1 MYKMIKGIRLIASF
15 FICICLVVPSLPMYA
30 LANEKNG
37 EEIELICGLEESE
50 GHTHNEDCICP
61 GGELICGLE
70 EGGHKHDQECY
81 SEELVLTC
89 TSEEEGHEH
98 SDECYETIRTLICEK
113 EETQE
118 VHIHNE
124 DCYCKGGEYIC
135 GLEESEGHVHTEEC
149 YESEESEDITNYEKE
164 TMDIDLLTVPEGEA
178 ACTYTYESTD
188 GTVTSDEAVTMKE
201 AVEALNDAGGG
212 TIKVVSSGLADWNMI
227 VESDITIIPA
237 DEDTKVV
244 IGLKKPDGHVG
255 GQRSKDGMFQVK
267 DDCVLTFGAE
277 GLPEDYLVFSGEN
290 IEYSCIVT
298 AMSGYSTAR
307 VILNEGV
314 LLTKCLDSAIGKHH
328 DGSGVSSRSPH
339 VEIHGAKVAYNGTK
353 ENPAY
358 DSAIKSR
365 SFTMTSGIICENYS
379 GGTAGAIEIND
390 GIKNEDDVACKIS
403 GDSVIRDCI
412 GGTVGGIWAAGPLTI
427 TDNTKIINCM
437 GSETGGVTCN
447 EEAEISGNALIENCK
462 GGAAGGIY
470 ATDPI
475 TITDD
480 VIIRGCSLLPVD
492 EDDDYKEL
500 MENAGGIYS
509 WDVLTINGNV
519 IIEDCVGNRGGA
531 ICLRYTFSAA
541 PAGSSIGGNAII
553 QNNTAP
559 HGGAIYVDSRE
570 IEIKDN
576 AQIINNTAEIAG
588 GGIYLAPLDASDWWS
603 EQLDSSAIISGGTI
617 ENNEAPKGAGIY
629 VSGSEEDGKEGD
641 LPGKLTLKGGQIVNN
656 FADEAGG
663 GIYQYFDAKVYV
675 SGNPQVTDN
684 IANEKTDNLCLG
696 WNGVHEVDGEQE
708 IASFDDVYQSFKDGQ
723 DSFVAVFGKMY
734 MNYYRT
740 LIEAEYSNFDEEDKV
755 YFAKQLGL
763 SDYVITNDDT
773 GEETYIGTKEQFIDA
788 YLKYMENA
796 LEKEF
801 ITLYET
807 LWNLP
812 EKEQKKSLEDIYNQ
826 LKDIASIANSINAFI
841 TVVGALD
848 DNAKIGITSEYPKYK
863 RLVAEGGVYK
873 GFLEQEPSDTEP
885 YDLTDQDLKSFISDD
900 TYYSVE
906 YNPQNKNQFV
916 LMNFIKISPA
926 DVIIYM
932 GGESYEGVTDENG
945 NIITDSTGLPE
956 PGFVLEIPE
965 EFNIEDIDNLYL
977 QYNDGTTEYKWKFV
991 PYDHGEE
998 NLPIE
1003 KKVFRIEPAGETL
1016 KRDVRVNFIKTNGD
1030 DKEVVA
1036 SDNFVVGDY
1045 VNQTLEMEI
1054 YGEGIESGNVTFI
1067 YEDEVNG
1074 KQEHGVS
1081 VENGTL
1087 TVLGTTTK
1095 EQYGEKKAS
1104 ETDVVA
1110 GEPAII
1116 EKEGTIYTINGS
1128 SAAVDENAKIA
1139 LLFDNIINSA
1149 DENREELLK
1158 ERAEE
1163 FLETTNSSRS
1173 YDIKYLDLVDRNN
1186 GNMWVTAQDASG
1198 NPRDITIYWPIPEN
1212 MDRDAKVKILHFKD
1226 LHRDASTDEIESSI
1240 DQCDVEEVDITKI
1253 TDTHVVFEAGSGGF
1267 SPFAL
1272 VWEKTEGS
1280 DSGGDGGTELPERE
1294 YILHYESNGGTEYED
1309 ETHEKNTAV
1318 KLDKVPVRVG
1328 YEFTGWYSDAELTDR
1343 ITEIK
1348 MTSDKTVYAGW
1359 RKSTVPEQLNGDDH
1373 FAYVV
1378 GYSDGNV
1385 KPNGNITR
1393 AEVAAIFFRLLEP
1406 EVRDENLTDK
1416 NVFSDVKDGMW
1427 HNVSIST
1434 MAALNIVKGRTET
1447 TYEPDAPI
1455 TRAEFAAICA
1465 RFDTEMTEGDS
1476 DLTDISG
1483 HWAEK
1488 EIERAVSLGWIA
1500 GYPDGTFKP
1509 DQYITRAE
1517 AVSIINRVLCR
1528 IPEGPEDL
1536 LSDMNIWPDNMDT
1549 DKWYYLAVQEA
1560 TNSHTYEHKGEIH
1573 ETWLELIADPDWSR
1587 YNNI

>member
-1 MYKMIKGIRLIASF
+1 MLKRKKWLAF
-15 FICICLVVPSLPMYA
+15 LLVVCMLLTAMPVSAFADTGSGDERTLV
-30 LANEKNG
+30 
-37 EEIELICGLEESE
+37 CGLEESA
-50 GHTHNEDCICP
+50 GHTHDESCVCP

-70 EGGHKHDQECY
+70 EGGHVHNDACY
-81 SEELVLTC
+81 TEEQQLIC
-89 TSEEEGHEH
+89 TSEDDGHEH
-98 SDECYETIRTLICEK
+98 AEECYKTEK
-113 EETQE
+113 ILTCGLEETQE
-118 VHIHNE
+118 VHVHNE

-135 GLEESEGHVHTEEC
+135 GLEESEGHVHAEEC
-149 YESEESEDITNYEKE
+149 YVQNLPQAGIDYEKE

-178 ACTYTYESTD
+178 ACTYESTD
-188 GTVTSDEAVTMKE
+188 GTVTSSEAVTMKE
-201 AVEALNDAGGG
+201 AVEALNNAGGG
-212 TIKVVSSGLADWNMI
+212 TIKVVNGGLADWNIM
-227 VESDITIIPA
+227 VESNITIIPA
-237 DEDTKVV
+237 NESNQVV
-244 IGLKKPDGHVG
+244 IGLKEPDDYVG
-255 GQRSKDGMFQVK
+255 GQSSKDGMFQVK
-267 DDCVLTFGAE
+267 NNCVLTFGAE
-277 GLPEDYLVFSGEN
+277 GLPEECLVFSGRN

-298 AMSGYSTAR
+298 ADEGYSTAR

-365 SFTMTSGIICENYS
+365 SFTMTSGVICENYS
-379 GGTAGAIEIND
+379 GGGAGAIEIND
-390 GIKNEDDVACKIS
+390 GLKFVDDLDCRIS
-403 GDSVIRDCI
+403 GDSLIENCGSDTCGAILAEDLYISGNVTIRNCYGEDLAGAIYC
-412 GGTVGGIWAAGPLTI
+412 GGDI
-427 TDNTKIINCM
+427 
-437 GSETGGVTCN
+437 
-447 EEAEISGNALIENCK
+447 AEISGLTIEYCKGGSAGAINSLSEELIIKDDVRISNCELIAEYNNIKMAGAIYCLFDLTIEGGEKGVIIENCK
-462 GGAAGGIY
+462 GIETAGAIY
-470 ATDPI
+470 AKGTTTSI
-475 TITDD
+475 
-480 VIIRGCSLLPVD
+480 G
-492 EDDDYKEL
+492 
-500 MENAGGIYS
+500 
-509 WDVLTINGNV
+509 GNV
-519 IIEDCVGNRGGA
+519 TLKNNTANYGGA
-531 ICLRYTFSAA
+531 ICT
-541 PAGSSIGGNAII
+541 N
-553 QNNTAP
+553 
-559 HGGAIYVDSRE
+559 SRQMD
-570 IEIKDN
+570 IKDGV
-576 AQIINNTAEIAG
+576 QIINNTAQIAG
-588 GGIYLAPLDASDWWS
+588 GGIYVDGIDKNYITYMPHVT
-603 EQLDSSAIISGGTI
+603 IYGGTI
-617 ENNEAPKGAGIY
+617 QENEAPKGGGIY
-629 VSGSEEDGKEGD
+629 LSSSYDSTELISAVV
-641 LPGKLTLKGGQIVNN
+641 LKGGNIINN
-656 FADEAGG
+656 TAKDAGG
-663 GIYQYFDAKVYV
+663 GIYQSYGSYIYV
-675 SGNPQVTDN
+675 SGSPNVTNNKTNDVTDN
-684 IANEKTDNLCLG
+684 ICLG

-734 MNYYRT
+734 MNYFRT
-740 LIEAEYSNFDEEDKV
+740 LIEAQYSKLDEEEKV
-755 YFAKQLGL
+755 NAAKQLGL
-763 SDYVITNDDT
+763 NDYVITDDDT
-773 GEETYIGTKEQFIDA
+773 GEEKYIGTKEQFIDA
-788 YLKYMENA
+788 YLKYTENA
-796 LEKEF
+796 LKVEIIE
-801 ITLYET
+801 IYER
-807 LWNLP
+807 LQKLP
-812 EKEQKKSLEDIYNQ
+812 EEEQKKSLEKIYNQ
-826 LKDIASIANSINAFI
+826 LKDIASIANSINAYI

-863 RLVAEGGVYK
+863 RLVVEGGVDAKENADGEAYV
-873 GFLEQEPSDTEP
+873 
-885 YDLTDQDLKSFISDD
+885 LTDKDLKAFSSDN

-945 NIITDSTGLPE
+945 NIISDSTGLPE

-977 QYNDGTTEYKWKFV
+977 QYNDGTNKYKWKFV
-991 PYDHGEE
+991 PYGDGEE

-1003 KKVFRIEPAGETL
+1003 KKVFRIEPADETL

-1036 SDNFVVGDY
+1036 SDNFVAGDY
-1045 VNQTLEMEI
+1045 VNQTLEMEV

-1110 GEPAII
+1110 GEPAMI

-1128 SAAVDENAKIA
+1128 SVAVDENAQIA

-1163 FLETTNSSRS
+1163 FLKTTNSSRS
-1173 YDIKYLDLVDRNN
+1173 YEIKYLDLVDRNN

-1212 MDRDAKVKILHFKD
+1212 MGKDVKVKILHFKD
-1226 LHRDASTDEIESSI
+1226 LHRDTSTDEIESSI
-1240 DQCDVEEVDITKI
+1240 EQCVVEEVPVTKI
-1253 TDTHVVFEAGSGGF
+1253 TDTHVVFESGAKGF

-1272 VWEKTEGS
+1272 VWEVEDTDNGNDFNSSGS
-1280 DSGGDGGTELPERE
+1280 SGGSSTK
-1294 YILHYESNGGTEYED
+1294 YYTFNYESNGGTEYDD
-1309 ETHEKNTAV
+1309 ERYKKNTV
-1318 KLDKVPVRVG
+1318 VDLDKVPVRMG
-1328 YEFTGWYSDAELTDR
+1328 YTFTGWYADEELTEK
-1343 ITEIK
+1343 ITDIK

-1359 RKSTVPEQLNGDDH
+1359 VKSTVPDQLNGDDH

-1378 GYSDGNV
+1378 GYPDGSV
-1385 KPNGNITR
+1385 QPNGNITR
-1393 AEVAAIFFRLLEP
+1393 AEVAAIFFRLLQP
-1406 EVRDENLTDK
+1406 EVRDGNLSDT
-1416 NVFSDVKDGMW
+1416 NVFTDVTENDW
-1427 HNVSIST
+1427 HNVSVST
-1434 MAALNIVKGRTET
+1434 MAELNIIKGRTET
-1447 TYEPDAPI
+1447 TFVPDAPI

-1465 RFDTEMTEGDS
+1465 RFDTGLTEGDS
-1476 DLTDISG
+1476 NLTDISG
-1483 HWAEK
+1483 HWAEE

-1509 DQYITRAE
+1509 NQFITRAE

-1528 IPEGPEDL
+1528 MPEEPEDL
-1536 LSDMNIWPDNMDT
+1536 LSGMNIWPDNMDT
-1549 DKWYYLAVQEA
+1549 NKWYYLAVQEA

>member
-1 MYKMIKGIRLIASF
+1 MLKRKKWLAF
-15 FICICLVVPSLPMYA
+15 LLVVCMLLTAMPVSAFADTGSGDERTLV
-30 LANEKNG
+30 
-37 EEIELICGLEESE
+37 CGLEESA
-50 GHTHNEDCICP
+50 GHTHDESCVCP

-70 EGGHKHDQECY
+70 EGGHVHNDACY
-81 SEELVLTC
+81 TEEQQLIC
-89 TSEEEGHEH
+89 TSEDDGHEH
-98 SDECYETIRTLICEK
+98 AEECYKTEK
-113 EETQE
+113 ILTCGLEETQE
-118 VHIHNE
+118 VHVHNE

-135 GLEESEGHVHTEEC
+135 GLEESEGHVHAEEC
-149 YESEESEDITNYEKE
+149 YVQNLPQAGIDYEKE
-164 TMDIDLLTVPEGEA
+164 TMDIDLLTVPKGEA
-178 ACTYTYESTD
+178 ACTYESTD
-188 GTVTSDEAVTMKE
+188 GNVTSSEAVTMKE
-201 AVEALNDAGGG
+201 AVKALNNAGGG
-212 TIKVVSSGLADWNMI
+212 TIKVVSGGLADWNMI

-237 DEDTKVV
+237 DENTKVV
-244 IGLKKPDGHVG
+244 IGLKEPDGHVG
-255 GQRSKDGMFQVK
+255 GQNSKDGMFQVK
-267 DDCVLTFGAE
+267 NDCELTFGAE
-277 GLPEDYLVFSGEN
+277 GLPEDCLVFSGEN

-314 LLTKCLDSAIGKHH
+314 LLTECMDSAIGKHH
-328 DGSGVSSRSPH
+328 DGSGVFSRSPH

-353 ENPAY
+353 AHPAY

-365 SFTMTSGIICENYS
+365 SFTMTSGVICENYS
-379 GGTAGAIEIND
+379 GGGAGAIEIND

-412 GGTVGGIWAAGPLTI
+412 GGTVGGIWGDGPITI
-427 TDNTKIINCM
+427 TGDTKIINCM
-437 GSETGGVTCN
+437 GSETGGVSCN

-480 VIIRGCSLLPVD
+480 VVIRGCSLLPVD

-509 WDVLTINGNV
+509 WDALTINGNV

-531 ICLRYTFSAA
+531 ICLRYTFSVP

-553 QNNTAP
+553 RNNTAP

-588 GGIYLAPLDASDWWS
+588 GGIYLAPLDASKWWS

-629 VSGSEEDGKEGD
+629 VSGSGEDGKEGD
-641 LPGKLTLKGGQIVNN
+641 LPGKLTLKGGQIINN
-656 FADEAGG
+656 IAEEAGG
-663 GIYQYFDAKVYV
+663 GIYQYFDAKVYA
-675 SGNPQVTDN
+675 SGNPQVTNNKANN
-684 IANEKTDNLCLG
+684 ITDNLCLG
-696 WNGVHEVDGEQE
+696 WNGVEDTEGEADITFE
-708 IASFDDVYQSFKDGQ
+708 EFYQAFQQGKE
-723 DSFVAVFGKMY
+723 SFVTVFVKVTLPYYANMIDSQYDSLSPSELAEAAEIIGLEEYVTTDLDTGNKVYTGTKKQFVDAY
-734 MNYYRT
+734 MIYMET
-740 LIEAEYSNFDEEDKV
+740 MLKEEAEAAYSALEAMSEDEQK
-755 YFAKQLGL
+755 
-763 SDYVITNDDT
+763 
-773 GEETYIGTKEQFIDA
+773 ETLQEYYDMFYGVAPSSKIA
-788 YLKYMENA
+788 YL
-796 LEKEF
+796 
-801 ITLYET
+801 TVT
-807 LWNLP
+807 D
-812 EKEQKKSLEDIYNQ
+812 SLEG
-826 LKDIASIANSINAFI
+826 ASIGI
-841 TVVGALD
+841 TAE
-848 DNAKIGITSEYPKYK
+848 NAKIK

-873 GFLEQEPSDTEP
+873 GFLEQEPTDTEP
-885 YDLTDQDLKSFISDD
+885 YILTDQDLKAFSSDN

-932 GGESYEGVTDENG
+932 GGKSYEGVTDEDG
-945 NIITDSTGLPE
+945 NIISDSTGLPE

-977 QYNDGTTEYKWKFV
+977 QYNDGTNKYKWEFV
-991 PYDHGEE
+991 PYGDGEE

-1003 KKVFRIEPAGETL
+1003 KKVFRIEPADETL

-1045 VNQTLEMEI
+1045 VNQTLEMEV
-1054 YGEGIESGNVTFI
+1054 YGEGIESGQVSFL
-1067 YEDEVNG
+1067 YEDDVNG
-1074 KQEHGVS
+1074 NEEHGVAI
-1081 VENGTL
+1081 ENGTL

-1110 GEPAII
+1110 GEPAMI

-1128 SAAVDENAKIA
+1128 SVAVDENAKIA

-1163 FLETTNSSRS
+1163 FLKTTNSSRS
-1173 YDIKYLDLVDRNN
+1173 YEIKYLDLVDRNN

-1212 MDRDAKVKILHFKD
+1212 MGKDVKVKILHFKD
-1226 LHRDASTDEIESSI
+1226 LHRDTSTDEIESSI
-1240 DQCDVEEVDITKI
+1240 EQCVVEEVPVTKI
-1253 TDTHVVFEAGSGGF
+1253 TDTHVVFESGAKGF

-1272 VWEKTEGS
+1272 VWEVEDTDNGNDFNSSGS
-1280 DSGGDGGTELPERE
+1280 SGGSSTK
-1294 YILHYESNGGTEYED
+1294 YYTFNYESNGGTEYDD
-1309 ETHEKNTAV
+1309 ERYKKNTV
-1318 KLDKVPVRVG
+1318 VDLDKVPVRMG
-1328 YEFTGWYSDAELTDR
+1328 YTFTGWYADEELTEK
-1343 ITEIK
+1343 ITDIK

-1359 RKSTVPEQLNGDDH
+1359 VKSTVPDQLNGDDH

-1378 GYSDGNV
+1378 GYPDGSV
-1385 KPNGNITR
+1385 QPNGNITR
-1393 AEVAAIFFRLLEP
+1393 AEVAAIFFRLLQP
-1406 EVRDENLTDK
+1406 EVRDGNLSDT
-1416 NVFSDVKDGMW
+1416 NVFTDVTENDW
-1427 HNVSIST
+1427 HNVSVST
-1434 MAALNIVKGRTET
+1434 MAELNIIKGRTET
-1447 TYEPDAPI
+1447 TFVPDAPI

-1465 RFDTEMTEGDS
+1465 RFDTGLTEGDS
-1476 DLTDISG
+1476 NLTDISG
-1483 HWAEK
+1483 HWAEE

-1509 DQYITRAE
+1509 NQFITRAE

-1528 IPEGPEDL
+1528 MPEEPEDL
-1536 LSDMNIWPDNMDT
+1536 LSGMNIWPDNMDT
-1549 DKWYYLAVQEA
+1549 NKWYYLAVQEA

>member
-1 MYKMIKGIRLIASF
+1 MLKRKKWLAF
-15 FICICLVVPSLPMYA
+15 LLVVCMLLTAMPVSAFADTGSGDERTLV
-30 LANEKNG
+30 
-37 EEIELICGLEESE
+37 CGLEESA
-50 GHTHNEDCICP
+50 GHTHDESCVCP

-70 EGGHKHDQECY
+70 EGGHTHSDACY
-81 SEELVLTC
+81 TEEQRLTC

-98 SDECYETIRTLICEK
+98 TAACYTTEK
-113 EETQE
+113 VLTCGLEETE
-118 VHIHNE
+118 HVHS
-124 DCYCKGGEYIC
+124 DACYCPGGEYIC
-135 GLEESEGHVHTEEC
+135 GLEEGEGHTHTDAC
-149 YESEESEDITNYEKE
+149 YEEDSSEDVNDSEKGIME
-164 TMDIDLLTVPEGEA
+164 VDLLSVPEGEA
-178 ACTYTYESTD
+178 ACTYKSTD
-188 GTVTSDEAVTMKE
+188 GNVTSSEAVTMKE
-201 AVEALNDAGGG
+201 AVEALNNAGGG

-227 VESDITIIPA
+227 VESNITIIPA
-237 DEDTKVV
+237 DESNQVV
-244 IGLKKPDGHVG
+244 IGLKEPDGNVG
-255 GQRSKDGMFQVK
+255 GQSSKDGMFQVK
-267 DDCVLTFGAE
+267 NDCVLTFGAE
-277 GLPEDYLVFSGEN
+277 GLHEDRLVFSGRN

-298 AMSGYSTAR
+298 AMSKYSTAR

-314 LLTKCLDSAIGKHH
+314 LLTECLDSAIGKHH
-328 DGSGVSSRSPH
+328 DGSGVPSRSPH
-339 VEIHGAKVAYNGTK
+339 VEIHGAKVAYNGT
-353 ENPAY
+353 EGNPAY

-365 SFTMTSGIICENYS
+365 SFTMTSGVICENYS
-379 GGTAGAIEIND
+379 SGTAGAIEIN
-390 GIKNEDDVACKIS
+390 GGVKVEDDVACKIS

-412 GGTVGGIWAAGPLTI
+412 GGTVGGIWGDGPITI
-427 TDNTKIINCM
+427 TGNTKIINCM
-437 GSETGGVTCN
+437 GSETGGVSCN

-480 VIIRGCSLLPVD
+480 VVIRGCSLLPVD

-509 WDVLTINGNV
+509 WDALTINGNV

-531 ICLRYTFSAA
+531 ICLRYTFSVP

-553 QNNTAP
+553 RNNTAP

-588 GGIYLAPLDASDWWS
+588 GGIYLAPLDASKWWS

-629 VSGSEEDGKEGD
+629 VSGSGEDGKEGD
-641 LPGKLTLKGGQIVNN
+641 LPGKLTLKGGQIINN
-656 FADEAGG
+656 IAKEAGG
-663 GIYQYFDAKVYV
+663 GIYQYFDAKVYA
-675 SGNPQVTDN
+675 SGNPQVTNNKANN
-684 IANEKTDNLCLG
+684 ITDNLCLG
-696 WNGVHEVDGEQE
+696 WNGVEDTEGEADITFE
-708 IASFDDVYQSFKDGQ
+708 EFYQAFQQGKE
-723 DSFVAVFGKMY
+723 SFVTVFVKVTMSYYANILDSQYDSLSPSNLTEVAVIIG
-734 MNYYRT
+734 
-740 LIEAEYSNFDEEDKV
+740 LEEYVTTDSN
-755 YFAKQLGL
+755 
-763 SDYVITNDDT
+763 T
-773 GEETYIGTKEQFIDA
+773 GNKIYIGTKEQFIDA
-788 YLKYMENA
+788 YMIYMETILKEEA
-796 LEKEF
+796 EVAYSDLEAMSEDEQK
-801 ITLYET
+801 ET
-807 LWNLP
+807 LQEYYDTIYGVAPSSKIAYLTVTD
-812 EKEQKKSLEDIYNQ
+812 SLEG
-826 LKDIASIANSINAFI
+826 ASIGI
-841 TVVGALD
+841 TAE
-848 DNAKIGITSEYPKYK
+848 NAKIK

-873 GFLEQEPSDTEP
+873 GFLEQEPADDEP
-885 YDLTDQDLKSFISDD
+885 YILTDQDLKAFSSDN

-945 NIITDSTGLPE
+945 NIISDSTGLPE

-977 QYNDGTTEYKWKFV
+977 QYNDGTNKYKWEFV
-991 PYDHGEE
+991 PYGDGEE

-1003 KKVFRIEPAGETL
+1003 KQVFRIEPADETL

-1036 SDNFVVGDY
+1036 SDNFVAGDY
-1045 VNQTLEMEI
+1045 VNQTLEMEV

-1110 GEPAII
+1110 GEPAMI

-1128 SAAVDENAKIA
+1128 SVAVDENAQIA

-1163 FLETTNSSRS
+1163 FLKTTNSSRS
-1173 YDIKYLDLVDRNN
+1173 YEIKYLDLVDRNN

-1212 MDRDAKVKILHFKD
+1212 MGKDVKVKILHFKD
-1226 LHRDASTDEIESSI
+1226 LHRDTSTDEIESSI
-1240 DQCDVEEVDITKI
+1240 EQCVVEEVPVTKI
-1253 TDTHVVFEAGSGGF
+1253 TDTHVVFESGAKGF

-1272 VWEKTEGS
+1272 VWEVEDTDNGNDFNSSGS
-1280 DSGGDGGTELPERE
+1280 SGGSSTK
-1294 YILHYESNGGTEYED
+1294 YYTFNYESNGGTEYDD
-1309 ETHEKNTAV
+1309 ERYKKNTV
-1318 KLDKVPVRVG
+1318 VDLDKVPVRMG
-1328 YEFTGWYSDAELTDR
+1328 YTFTGWYADEELTEK
-1343 ITEIK
+1343 ITDIK

-1359 RKSTVPEQLNGDDH
+1359 VKSTVPDQLNGDDH

-1378 GYSDGNV
+1378 GYPDGSV
-1385 KPNGNITR
+1385 QPNGNITR
-1393 AEVAAIFFRLLEP
+1393 AEVAAIFFRLLQP
-1406 EVRDENLTDK
+1406 EVRDGNLSDT
-1416 NVFSDVKDGMW
+1416 NVFTDVTENDW
-1427 HNVSIST
+1427 HNVSVST
-1434 MAALNIVKGRTET
+1434 MAELNIIKGRTET
-1447 TYEPDAPI
+1447 TFVPDAPI

-1465 RFDTEMTEGDS
+1465 RFDTGLTEGDS
-1476 DLTDISG
+1476 NLTDISG
-1483 HWAEK
+1483 HWAEE

-1509 DQYITRAE
+1509 NQFITRAE

-1528 IPEGPEDL
+1528 MPEEPEDL
-1536 LSDMNIWPDNMDT
+1536 LSGMNIWPDNMDT
-1549 DKWYYLAVQEA
+1549 NKWYYLAVQEA

>member
-1 MYKMIKGIRLIASF
+1 MLKRKKWLAF
-15 FICICLVVPSLPMYA
+15 LLVVCMLLTAMPVSAFADTGSGDERTLV
-30 LANEKNG
+30 
-37 EEIELICGLEESE
+37 CGLEESA
-50 GHTHNEDCICP
+50 GHTHDESCVCP

-70 EGGHKHDQECY
+70 EGGHVHNDACY
-81 SEELVLTC
+81 TEEQQLIC
-89 TSEEEGHEH
+89 TSEDDGHEH
-98 SDECYETIRTLICEK
+98 AEECYKTEK
-113 EETQE
+113 ILTCGLEETQE
-118 VHIHNE
+118 VHVHNE

-135 GLEESEGHVHTEEC
+135 GLEESEGHVHAEEC
-149 YESEESEDITNYEKE
+149 YVQNLPQAGIDYEKE
-164 TMDIDLLTVPEGEA
+164 TMDIDLLTVPKGEA
-178 ACTYTYESTD
+178 ACTYESTD
-188 GTVTSDEAVTMKE
+188 GNVTSSEAVTMKE
-201 AVEALNDAGGG
+201 AVEALNNAGGG

-227 VESDITIIPA
+227 VESNITIIPA
-237 DEDTKVV
+237 DKSNPVR
-244 IGLKKPDGHVG
+244 IGLKEPDFYVG
-255 GQRSKDGMFQVK
+255 GQSSKDGMFQVK
-267 DDCVLTFGAE
+267 NDCVLTFGAE
-277 GLPEDYLVFSGEN
+277 DLPEDCLVFSGEN

-298 AMSGYSTAR
+298 ADEGYSTAC
-307 VILNEGV
+307 VILNDGV
-314 LLTKCLDSAIGKHH
+314 LLTECMDSAIGKHH
-328 DGSGVSSRSPH
+328 GGSGVFSRSPH

-390 GIKNEDDVACKIS
+390 GIRNEDEVACKIS

-412 GGTVGGIWAAGPLTI
+412 GDTVGGIWGDGPITI
-427 TDNTKIINCM
+427 TGNTKIINCM
-437 GSETGGVTCN
+437 GSETGGVSCN

-475 TITDD
+475 TITGD
-480 VIIRGCSLLPVD
+480 VVIKECSIIPVD
-492 EDDDYKEL
+492 EDDEYKEL

-509 WDVLTINGNV
+509 WDVLTIDENV

-553 QNNTAP
+553 RNNTAP

-576 AQIINNTAEIAG
+576 AQIINNTAGIAG
-588 GGIYLAPLDASDWWS
+588 GGIYLAPLDASKWWS

-629 VSGSEEDGKEGD
+629 VSGSGEDGKEGD
-641 LPGKLTLKGGQIVNN
+641 LPGKLTLKGGQIINN
-656 FADEAGG
+656 IAEEAGG
-663 GIYQYFDAKVYV
+663 GIYQYFDAKVYA
-675 SGNPQVTDN
+675 SGNPQVTNNKANN
-684 IANEKTDNLCLG
+684 ITDNLCLG
-696 WNGVHEVDGEQE
+696 WNGVEDTEGEADITFEEFYQVFQQGKE
-708 IASFDDVYQSFKDGQ
+708 SFVTVFVKVTLPYYANMIDSQY
-723 DSFVAVFGKMY
+723 DSFSPLELA
-734 MNYYRT
+734 
-740 LIEAEYSNFDEEDKV
+740 EAAEIIGLEEYVTTDFDTGNKV
-755 YFAKQLGL
+755 Y
-763 SDYVITNDDT
+763 T
-773 GEETYIGTKEQFIDA
+773 GTKEQFVAAYMIYMETILKEEAEAAYSALEAMSEDEQKETLQEYYDMFYGVAPSSKIA
-788 YLKYMENA
+788 YL
-796 LEKEF
+796 
-801 ITLYET
+801 TVT
-807 LWNLP
+807 D
-812 EKEQKKSLEDIYNQ
+812 SLEG
-826 LKDIASIANSINAFI
+826 ASIGI
-841 TVVGALD
+841 TAE
-848 DNAKIGITSEYPKYK
+848 NAKIK

-873 GFLEQEPSDTEP
+873 GFLEQEPTDTEP
-885 YDLTDQDLKSFISDD
+885 YILTDQDLKAFSSDN

-945 NIITDSTGLPE
+945 NIISDSTGLPE

-977 QYNDGTTEYKWKFV
+977 QYNDGTNKYKWEFV
-991 PYDHGEE
+991 PYGYGEE

-1003 KKVFRIEPAGETL
+1003 KQVFRIEPADETL

-1045 VNQTLEMEI
+1045 VNQTLEMEV
-1054 YGEGIESGNVTFI
+1054 YGEGIESGQVSFL
-1067 YEDEVNG
+1067 YEDDVNG
-1074 KQEHGVS
+1074 NEEHGVAI
-1081 VENGTL
+1081 ENGTL

-1104 ETDVVA
+1104 EADVVA
-1110 GEPAII
+1110 GEPAMI

-1128 SAAVDENAKIA
+1128 SVAVDENAQIA

-1212 MDRDAKVKILHFKD
+1212 MDKDVNVKILHFKD
-1226 LHRDASTDEIESSI
+1226 LHRDTSTGEIESSI
-1240 DQCDVEEVDITKI
+1240 EQCVVEEVPVTKI
-1253 TDTHVVFEAGSGGF
+1253 TDTHVVFEAGAKGF

-1272 VWEKTEGS
+1272 VWEKA
-1280 DSGGDGGTELPERE
+1280 DSGSSGGGGGSSAKHYTL
-1294 YILHYESNGGTEYED
+1294 YYESNEGTEYDD
-1309 ETHEKNTAV
+1309 ESYKKNTV
-1318 KLDKVPVRVG
+1318 VELDKVPVRMG
-1328 YEFTGWYSDAELTDR
+1328 YTFTGWYADEELTEK
-1343 ITEIK
+1343 ITEME

-1359 RKSTVPEQLNGDDH
+1359 VKSTVPEQLNGDDH

-1378 GYSDGNV
+1378 GYPDGSV
-1385 KPNGNITR
+1385 QPNGNITR
-1393 AEVAAIFFRLLEP
+1393 AEVAAIFFRLLQP
-1406 EVRDENLTDK
+1406 EVRDGNLSNT
-1416 NVFSDVKDGMW
+1416 NVFTDVTENDW
-1427 HNVSIST
+1427 HNVSVST

-1447 TYEPDAPI
+1447 TFVPDAPI

-1465 RFDTEMTEGDS
+1465 RFDTGLTEGDS
-1476 DLTDISG
+1476 NLTDISG
-1483 HWAEK
+1483 HWAEE

-1500 GYPDGTFKP
+1500 GYPDGTFRP

-1528 IPEGPEDL
+1528 MPEEPEDL
-1536 LSDMNIWPDNMDT
+1536 LDDMNIWPDNMDT
-1549 DKWYYLAVQEA
+1549 NKWYYLAVQEA
-1560 TNSHTYEHKGEIH
+1560 TNSHTYEHKGEIY
-1573 ETWLELIADPDWSR
+1573 ETWLTMRDDPDWSR